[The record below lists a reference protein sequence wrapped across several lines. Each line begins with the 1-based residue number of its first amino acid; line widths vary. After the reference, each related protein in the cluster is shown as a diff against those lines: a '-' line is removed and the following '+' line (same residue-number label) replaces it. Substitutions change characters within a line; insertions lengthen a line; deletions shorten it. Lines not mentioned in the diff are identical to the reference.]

1 MQDMNLCTLTPA
13 APLIIRQD
21 SLASVR
27 TEPRCPGLS
36 ALLGIKH
43 LTMLETAAAR
53 SLSAG
58 PRVNCLVPLPGLAS
72 QPAPAKSSQKGGGTT
87 ENEAFVACFMGFLFI
102 LDLKIHLVSLQ

>member
-1 MQDMNLCTLTPA
+1 MQDTNLCTLTPA

-21 SLASVR
+21 SLASVS

-58 PRVNCLVPLPGLAS
+58 PCANCHVPLPGTAS
-72 QPAPAKSSQKGGGTT
+72 QPKRGGAGGNT
-87 ENEAFVACFMGFLFI
+87 ENEAFVACFMGSLFI
-102 LDLKIHLVSLQ
+102 LDLQIHLVSLG